1 VTLRPTAFLGIDLG
15 SSELRAGLITTD
27 GRCLALARAAHG
39 TVVEPRDGV
48 AEQDQDEWWRGLVT
62 VVRELLATVDV
73 DVAGICI
80 DGHGPTLCPV
90 DGEGWPTRAA
100 ITWLDRRAEGEAAE
114 LTIATGL
121 LGWALGVLPAA
132 RWLERHEPDVVS
144 RTAWYLNSWEALTM
158 RLTGLAR
165 TTLAASQAW
174 PSADLLAPTEIA
186 TSRLAPV
193 IAAGEIVGGLVPA
206 AAEALGLP
214 AGTPV
219 IAGMVDAFAS
229 FHGAAMLEPGDAVD
243 VGGSAGGFGVY
254 WDVALTAA
262 GSFTTPAPLAGRY
275 IVGGAMAATGRAVE
289 WFRDGVLAT
298 RTSTSELIEAAAAI
312 PPGADGLVFLPYLA
326 GERSPIWD
334 PYARGAFVGL
344 TLAHGQAHL
353 TRAILEAAA
362 LAIRHVSEPI
372 VQAGVHVRVMRVSG
386 APARSETW
394 NQLKADITGFPVEV
408 PCVLETA
415 IVGSAILAATG
426 VGAFAGLPAAIGSMT
441 AIDRRLEPNAEAAA
455 TYRPTYAAYRALHP
469 ALAPILEGLRLG
481 GAAATP

>member
-1 VTLRPTAFLGIDLG
+1 MTPRPSAFFGIDLG

-27 GRCLALARAAHG
+27 GRCLALARSAHG
-39 TVVEPRDGV
+39 TVIEPRDGV
-48 AEQDQDEWWRGLVT
+48 AEQDQEAWWRGLVT
-62 VVRELLATVDV
+62 VVRELRATVDV

-90 DGEGWPTRAA
+90 DGEGRPTRAA

-114 LTIATGL
+114 LETATGL

-132 RWLERHEPDVVS
+132 RWLERHEPDVAR

-158 RLTGLAR
+158 RLTGLPR

-174 PSADLLAPTEIA
+174 PSADVLAPTGIA
-186 TSRLAPV
+186 TARLAPV
-193 IAAGEIVGGLVPA
+193 IAAGEVVGGLLPA
-206 AAEALGLP
+206 AADLLGLP

-254 WDVALTAA
+254 WDAPLTAPGA
-262 GSFTTPAPLAGRY
+262 FTTPAPLPGRF
-275 IVGGAMAATGRAVE
+275 IVGGAMAATGRAVD

-298 RTSTSELIEAAAAI
+298 QIPTAKLIESASAI

-334 PYARGAFVGL
+334 PDARGAFVGL

-353 TRAILEAAA
+353 MRAILEAAA
-362 LAIRHVSEPI
+362 LAIRHVAEPI
-372 VQAGVHVRVMRVSG
+372 LEAGVRVRVMRVSG
-386 APARSETW
+386 APARSDAW
-394 NQLKADITGFPVEV
+394 NQLKADVTGFPVEV
-408 PCVLETA
+408 PRVLETA

-426 VGAFAGLPAAIGSMT
+426 VGAFGGVPAAIRSMT
-441 AIDRRLEPNAEAAA
+441 AIERRLEPNPEAAA
-455 TYRPTYAAYRALHP
+455 AYRPTYAAYRALHP
-469 ALAPILEGLRLG
+469 ALAPILAGLRLG
-481 GAAATP
+481 GATSRP